1 VILCINIEGGIMK
14 KSLIKFRRLG
24 PVVYARWV
32 CEANG
37 VDFDDKMLE
46 LMARHEIESYV
57 QDKLDNPPVE
67 TTEEE
72 INPLVQEEVI
82 TPFPTDVQQYD
93 SLKVVELKELCK
105 ERNLPVYGTKAEL
118 VLRLRQNDEGI
129 TTETGET
136 DGLADATPDVEPEA
150 PTEEVAATNGSELD
164 DQTEKVSEQQ
174 EPIIEEE

>member
-1 VILCINIEGGIMK
+1 MR
-14 KSLIKFRRLG
+14 KSLLKYRRMGALD
-24 PVVYARWV
+24 YTQWV
-32 CEANG
+32 CETNG
-37 VDFDDKMLE
+37 VEFDDKMLE
-46 LMARHEIESYV
+46 LMARHEIESFV

-82 TPFPTDVQQYD
+82 APFPADVQQYD
-93 SLKVVELKELCK
+93 SLKVTELKELCK

-136 DGLADATPDVEPEA
+136 DGLAEATPDVEPEA
-150 PTEEVAATNGSELD
+150 PTEEVAASNGSEID
-164 DQTEKVSEQQ
+164 DQTTDSEEQ

>member
-1 VILCINIEGGIMK
+1 VILCINIEGGMMK

-24 PVVYARWV
+24 PVVYARWL
-32 CEANG
+32 CETNG
-37 VDFDDKMLE
+37 VEFDDKMLE

-72 INPLVQEEVI
+72 INPLVQEEVVN
-82 TPFPTDVQQYD
+82 PFPADIQQYD
-93 SLKVVELKELCK
+93 SLKVIELKELCK

-118 VLRLRQNDEGI
+118 ILRLKQDDEGI

-136 DGLADATPDVEPEA
+136 DGLAEATPDVEPEA
-150 PTEEVAATNGSELD
+150 PTEEVAASNGSEID
-164 DQTEKVSEQQ
+164 EETTDSEQQ

>member
-1 VILCINIEGGIMK
+1 MILCINIEGGIMK

-32 CEANG
+32 CETNG
-37 VDFDDKMLE
+37 VEFDDKMLNI
-46 LMARHEIESYV
+46 MARHEIESYV
-57 QDKLDNPPVE
+57 QDKLDNPPIE

-72 INPLVQEEVI
+72 INPLVQEEVVN
-82 TPFPTDVQQYD
+82 PFPADIQQYD
-93 SLKVVELKELCK
+93 SLKVIELKELCK

-118 VLRLRQNDEGI
+118 ILRLKQDDEGI

-136 DGLADATPDVEPEA
+136 EGLAEATPDVEPEA
-150 PTEEVAATNGSELD
+150 PAEEVAASNGSEID
-164 DQTEKVSEQQ
+164 EETTDSEQQ

>member
-1 VILCINIEGGIMK
+1 MILCINIEGGMMK

-32 CEANG
+32 CETNG
-37 VDFDDKMLE
+37 VEFDDKMLG

-72 INPLVQEEVI
+72 INPLVQEEVVN
-82 TPFPTDVQQYD
+82 PFPTDVQQYD
-93 SLKVVELKELCK
+93 SLKVAELKELCK

-136 DGLADATPDVEPEA
+136 DGLAEATPDVEPEA
-150 PTEEVAATNGSELD
+150 PAEEVAASNGSEID
-164 DQTEKVSEQQ
+164 EETTDSEQQ

>member
-1 VILCINIEGGIMK
+1 MMK

-24 PVVYARWV
+24 PVVYARWL
-32 CEANG
+32 CETNG
-37 VDFDDKMLE
+37 VEFDDKMLE

-72 INPLVQEEVI
+72 INPLVQEEVVN
-82 TPFPTDVQQYD
+82 PFPADIQQYD
-93 SLKVVELKELCK
+93 SLKVIELKELCK

-118 VLRLRQNDEGI
+118 ILRLKQDDEGI

-136 DGLADATPDVEPEA
+136 DGLAEATPDVEPEA
-150 PTEEVAATNGSELD
+150 PTEEVAASNGSEID
-164 DQTEKVSEQQ
+164 EETTDSEQQ

>member
-1 VILCINIEGGIMK
+1 MMK

-24 PVVYARWV
+24 PIVYARWV

-37 VDFDDKMLE
+37 VEFDDKMLE

-72 INPLVQEEVI
+72 INPLVQEDVVN
-82 TPFPTDVQQYD
+82 PFPTDVQQYD
-93 SLKVVELKELCK
+93 SLKVAELKELCK

-150 PTEEVAATNGSELD
+150 PTVEVAATDGSELD
-164 DQTEKVSEQQ
+164 EQTEKVSEQQ

>member
-1 VILCINIEGGIMK
+1 MK
-14 KSLIKFRRLG
+14 KSLIKYRRMGALN
-24 PVVYARWV
+24 YARWV
-32 CEANG
+32 CETNG
-37 VDFDDKMLE
+37 VEFDDEMLE
-46 LMARHEIESYV
+46 LMARHEIESFV

-72 INPLVQEEVI
+72 INPLVEEEVVN
-82 TPFPTDVQQYD
+82 PFPADVQQYD
-93 SLKVVELKELCK
+93 SLKVTELKELCK

-136 DGLADATPDVEPEA
+136 DGLAEATPDVEPEA
-150 PTEEVAATNGSELD
+150 PTEEVAASNGSD
-164 DQTEKVSEQQ
+164 INDQTTDSKEQ

>member
-1 VILCINIEGGIMK
+1 MGALN
-14 KSLIKFRRLG
+14 
-24 PVVYARWV
+24 YARWV

-37 VDFDDKMLE
+37 VEFDDKMLE
-46 LMARHEIESYV
+46 LMARHEIESFI

-72 INPLVQEEVI
+72 INPLVEEEVVN
-82 TPFPTDVQQYD
+82 PFPADVQQYD
-93 SLKVVELKELCK
+93 SLKVTELKKLCK

-136 DGLADATPDVEPEA
+136 DGLAEATPDVEPEA
-150 PTEEVAATNGSELD
+150 PTEEVAATEGSELD
-164 DQTEKVSEQQ
+164 EQTEEVSEQQ

>member
-1 VILCINIEGGIMK
+1 MMK

-32 CEANG
+32 CETNG
-37 VDFDDKMLE
+37 VEFDDKMLNI
-46 LMARHEIESYV
+46 MARHEIESYV

-72 INPLVQEEVI
+72 INPLVQEEVVN
-82 TPFPTDVQQYD
+82 PFPADIQQYD
-93 SLKVVELKELCK
+93 SLKVIELKELCK

-118 VLRLRQNDEGI
+118 ILRLKQDDEGI

-136 DGLADATPDVEPEA
+136 DGLAEATPDVEPEA
-150 PTEEVAATNGSELD
+150 PAEEVAASNGSEID
-164 DQTEKVSEQQ
+164 EETTNSEQQ

>member
-1 VILCINIEGGIMK
+1 MR
-14 KSLIKFRRLG
+14 KSLLKYRRMGALD
-24 PVVYARWV
+24 YTQWV
-32 CEANG
+32 CETNG
-37 VDFDDKMLE
+37 VE
-46 LMARHEIESYV
+46 LQLVLDAIQNKELIIGLLNRDEIESLV
-57 QDKLDNPPVE
+57 QDILDNPPVE

-82 TPFPTDVQQYD
+82 APFPADVQQYD
-93 SLKVVELKELCK
+93 SLKVTELKELCK

-136 DGLADATPDVEPEA
+136 DGLAEATPDVEPEA
-150 PTEEVAATNGSELD
+150 PTEEVAASNGSEID
-164 DQTEKVSEQQ
+164 DQTTDSEEQ

>member
-1 VILCINIEGGIMK
+1 MR
-14 KSLIKFRRLG
+14 KSLLKYRRMGALN
-24 PVVYARWV
+24 YARWV

-37 VDFDDKMLE
+37 VEFDDKMLE
-46 LMARHEIESYV
+46 LMARHEIESFV

-67 TTEEE
+67 ITEEE
-72 INPLVQEEVI
+72 INPLVEEEVVN
-82 TPFPTDVQQYD
+82 PFPADVQQYD
-93 SLKVVELKELCK
+93 SLKVTELKELCK

-136 DGLADATPDVEPEA
+136 DGLAEATPDVEPEA
-150 PTEEVAATNGSELD
+150 PTEEVAASNGSD
-164 DQTEKVSEQQ
+164 INDQTTDSEEQ

>member
-1 VILCINIEGGIMK
+1 MILCINIEGGMMK

-32 CEANG
+32 CETNG
-37 VDFDDKMLE
+37 VEFDDKMLE

-72 INPLVQEEVI
+72 INPLVQEEVVN
-82 TPFPTDVQQYD
+82 PFPADIQQYD
-93 SLKVVELKELCK
+93 SLKVIELKELCK

-118 VLRLRQNDEGI
+118 ILRLKQDDEGI

-136 DGLADATPDVEPEA
+136 DGLAEATPDVEPEA
-150 PTEEVAATNGSELD
+150 PAEEVAASNGSEID
-164 DQTEKVSEQQ
+164 EETTDSEQQ

>member
-1 VILCINIEGGIMK
+1 MK

-136 DGLADATPDVEPEA
+136 DGLAEATPDVEPEA

>member
-1 VILCINIEGGIMK
+1 MK
-14 KSLIKFRRLG
+14 KSLIKYRRMGALN
-24 PVVYARWV
+24 YARWV
-32 CEANG
+32 CETNG
-37 VDFDDKMLE
+37 VEFDDKMLE
-46 LMARHEIESYV
+46 LMARHEIESLV
-57 QDKLDNPPVE
+57 QDILDNPPVE

-82 TPFPTDVQQYD
+82 APFPADVQQYD
-93 SLKVVELKELCK
+93 SLKVTELKELCK

-136 DGLADATPDVEPEA
+136 DGLAEATPDVEPEA
-150 PTEEVAATNGSELD
+150 PTEEVAASNGSEID
-164 DQTEKVSEQQ
+164 DQTTDSEEQ

>member
-1 VILCINIEGGIMK
+1 MK
-14 KSLIKFRRLG
+14 KSLIKYRRMGALN
-24 PVVYARWV
+24 YARWV
-32 CEANG
+32 CETNG
-37 VDFDDKMLE
+37 VEFDDKMLE
-46 LMARHEIESYV
+46 LMARHEIESFV

-82 TPFPTDVQQYD
+82 TPFPADVQQYD
-93 SLKVVELKELCK
+93 SLKVTELKELCK

-136 DGLADATPDVEPEA
+136 DGLAEATPDVEPEA
-150 PTEEVAATNGSELD
+150 PTEEVAASNGSEID
-164 DQTEKVSEQQ
+164 DQTTDSEEQ

>member
-1 VILCINIEGGIMK
+1 MR
-14 KSLIKFRRLG
+14 KSLLKYRRMGALN
-24 PVVYARWV
+24 YARWV
-32 CEANG
+32 CETNG
-37 VDFDDKMLE
+37 VEFDDEMLE
-46 LMARHEIESYV
+46 LMARHEIESFV

-72 INPLVQEEVI
+72 INPLVEEEVVN
-82 TPFPTDVQQYD
+82 PFPADVQQYD
-93 SLKVVELKELCK
+93 SLKVTELKELCK

-136 DGLADATPDVEPEA
+136 DGLAEATPDVEPEA
-150 PTEEVAATNGSELD
+150 PTEEVAASNGSD
-164 DQTEKVSEQQ
+164 INDQTTDSEEQ

>member
-1 VILCINIEGGIMK
+1 VILCINIEGGMMK

-32 CEANG
+32 CETNG
-37 VDFDDKMLE
+37 VEFDDKMLG

-72 INPLVQEEVI
+72 INPLVQEEVVN
-82 TPFPTDVQQYD
+82 PFPTDVQQYD
-93 SLKVVELKELCK
+93 SLKVAELKELCK

-136 DGLADATPDVEPEA
+136 DGLAEATPDVEPEA
-150 PTEEVAATNGSELD
+150 PAEEVAASNGSEID
-164 DQTEKVSEQQ
+164 EETTDSEQQ

>member
-1 VILCINIEGGIMK
+1 MILCINIEGGMMK

-32 CEANG
+32 CETNG
-37 VDFDDKMLE
+37 VEFDDKMLNI
-46 LMARHEIESYV
+46 MARHEIESYV

-72 INPLVQEEVI
+72 INPLVQEEVVN
-82 TPFPTDVQQYD
+82 PFPADIQQYD
-93 SLKVVELKELCK
+93 SLKVIELKELCK

-118 VLRLRQNDEGI
+118 ILRLKQDDEGI

-136 DGLADATPDVEPEA
+136 DGLAEATPDVEPEA
-150 PTEEVAATNGSELD
+150 PAEEVAASNGSEID
-164 DQTEKVSEQQ
+164 EETTNSEQQ

>member
-1 VILCINIEGGIMK
+1 VILCINIEGGMMK

-32 CEANG
+32 CETNG
-37 VDFDDKMLE
+37 VEFDDKMLNI
-46 LMARHEIESYV
+46 MARHEIESYV

-72 INPLVQEEVI
+72 INPLVQEEVVN
-82 TPFPTDVQQYD
+82 PFPADIQQYD
-93 SLKVVELKELCK
+93 SLKVIELKELCK

-118 VLRLRQNDEGI
+118 ILRLKQDDEGI

-136 DGLADATPDVEPEA
+136 DGLAEATPDVEPEA
-150 PTEEVAATNGSELD
+150 PTEEVAASNGSEID
-164 DQTEKVSEQQ
+164 EETTDSEQQ

>member
-1 VILCINIEGGIMK
+1 MILCINIEGGMMK

>member
-1 VILCINIEGGIMK
+1 MK
-14 KSLIKFRRLG
+14 KSLIKYRRMGALN
-24 PVVYARWV
+24 YARWV
-32 CEANG
+32 CETNG
-37 VDFDDKMLE
+37 VEFDDEMLE
-46 LMARHEIESYV
+46 LMARHEIESFV

-72 INPLVQEEVI
+72 INPLVQEEAI
-82 TPFPTDVQQYD
+82 NPFPADVQQYD
-93 SLKVVELKELCK
+93 SLKVTELKELCK

-136 DGLADATPDVEPEA
+136 DGLAEATPDVEPEA
-150 PTEEVAATNGSELD
+150 PTEEVAASNGSD
-164 DQTEKVSEQQ
+164 INDQTTDSEEQ

>member
-1 VILCINIEGGIMK
+1 MGALN
-14 KSLIKFRRLG
+14 
-24 PVVYARWV
+24 YARWV

-37 VDFDDKMLE
+37 VEFDDKMLE
-46 LMARHEIESYV
+46 LMARYEIEAFV

-82 TPFPTDVQQYD
+82 APFPADVQQYD
-93 SLKVVELKELCK
+93 SLKVTELKELCK

-136 DGLADATPDVEPEA
+136 DGLAEATPDVEPEA
-150 PTEEVAATNGSELD
+150 PTEEVAASNGSD
-164 DQTEKVSEQQ
+164 INDQTTDSEEQ

>member
-1 VILCINIEGGIMK
+1 MILCINIEGGMMK

-37 VDFDDKMLE
+37 VEFDDKMLE

-72 INPLVQEEVI
+72 INPLVQEEVVN
-82 TPFPTDVQQYD
+82 PFPADIQQYD
-93 SLKVVELKELCK
+93 SLKVIELKELCK

-118 VLRLRQNDEGI
+118 ILRLKQDDEGI

-136 DGLADATPDVEPEA
+136 DGLAEATPDVEPEA
-150 PTEEVAATNGSELD
+150 PTEEVAASNGSEID
-164 DQTEKVSEQQ
+164 EETTDSEQQ

>member
-1 VILCINIEGGIMK
+1 MR
-14 KSLIKFRRLG
+14 KSLLKYRRMGALN
-24 PVVYARWV
+24 YARWV
-32 CEANG
+32 CETNG
-37 VDFDDKMLE
+37 VEFDDEMLE
-46 LMARHEIESYV
+46 LMARHEIESFV

-72 INPLVQEEVI
+72 INPLVQEEAI
-82 TPFPTDVQQYD
+82 NPFPADVQQYD
-93 SLKVVELKELCK
+93 SLKVTELKELCK

-136 DGLADATPDVEPEA
+136 DGLAEATPDVEPEA
-150 PTEEVAATNGSELD
+150 PTEEVAASNGSD
-164 DQTEKVSEQQ
+164 INDQTTDSEEQ

>member
-1 VILCINIEGGIMK
+1 MGALN
-14 KSLIKFRRLG
+14 
-24 PVVYARWV
+24 YARWV

-37 VDFDDKMLE
+37 VEFDDKMLE
-46 LMARHEIESYV
+46 LMARYEIEAFV

-67 TTEEE
+67 ITEEE
-72 INPLVQEEVI
+72 INPLVEEEVVN
-82 TPFPTDVQQYD
+82 PFPADVQQYD
-93 SLKVVELKELCK
+93 SLKVTELKELCK

-136 DGLADATPDVEPEA
+136 DGLAEATPDVEPEA
-150 PTEEVAATNGSELD
+150 PTEEVAASNGSD
-164 DQTEKVSEQQ
+164 INDQTTDSEEQ

>member
-1 VILCINIEGGIMK
+1 MR
-14 KSLIKFRRLG
+14 KSLLKYRRMGALN
-24 PVVYARWV
+24 YARWV

-37 VDFDDKMLE
+37 VEFDDKMLE
-46 LMARHEIESYV
+46 LMARHEIESFV

-67 TTEEE
+67 ITEEE
-72 INPLVQEEVI
+72 INPLVEEEVVN
-82 TPFPTDVQQYD
+82 PFPADVQQYD
-93 SLKVVELKELCK
+93 SLKVTELKELCK

-136 DGLADATPDVEPEA
+136 DGLAEATPDVEPEA
-150 PTEEVAATNGSELD
+150 PTEEVAASNGSD
-164 DQTEKVSEQQ
+164 INDQTADSEEQ

>member
-1 VILCINIEGGIMK
+1 MRKPLLK
-14 KSLIKFRRLG
+14 YRRMGALN
-24 PVVYARWV
+24 YARWV
-32 CEANG
+32 CETNG
-37 VDFDDKMLE
+37 VEFDDEMLE
-46 LMARHEIESYV
+46 LMARHEIESFV

-72 INPLVQEEVI
+72 INPLVQEEAI
-82 TPFPTDVQQYD
+82 NPFPADVQQYD
-93 SLKVVELKELCK
+93 SLKVTELKELCK

-136 DGLADATPDVEPEA
+136 DGLAEATPDVEPEA
-150 PTEEVAATNGSELD
+150 PTEEVAASNGSD
-164 DQTEKVSEQQ
+164 INDQTTDSEEQ

>member
-1 VILCINIEGGIMK
+1 MK

>member
-1 VILCINIEGGIMK
+1 MK

-24 PVVYARWV
+24 PIVYARWV

-37 VDFDDKMLE
+37 VEFDDKMLE

-72 INPLVQEEVI
+72 INPLVQEDVVN
-82 TPFPTDVQQYD
+82 PFPTDVQQYD
-93 SLKVVELKELCK
+93 SLKVAELKELCK

-150 PTEEVAATNGSELD
+150 PTVEVAATDGSELD
-164 DQTEKVSEQQ
+164 EQTEKVSEQQ